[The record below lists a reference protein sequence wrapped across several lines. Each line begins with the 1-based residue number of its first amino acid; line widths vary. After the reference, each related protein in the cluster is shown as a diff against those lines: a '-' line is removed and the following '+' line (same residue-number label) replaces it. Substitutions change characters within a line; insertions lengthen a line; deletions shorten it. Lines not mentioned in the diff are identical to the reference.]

1 MPRPD
6 PRAPKDGQAD
16 LFGGALAR
24 TVAAGPLVPGE
35 TTARVDA
42 ALAAA
47 ALPPEADALA
57 AFLHDAA
64 VCSDAFKARGLPYG
78 LAKLLPGVTDA
89 VDALGLSPRAQNA
102 AAAQSSDAFV
112 ELLRAMEAGADG
124 NAPASH

>member
-16 LFGGALAR
+16 LFGGAI
-24 TVAAGPLVPGE
+24 TPVAGPLTPGE
-35 TTARVDA
+35 TTKRVDA

-78 LAKLLPGVTDA
+78 LAKLLPGVTEA
-89 VDALGLSPRAQNA
+89 VDALELSPRAQRDGA
-102 AAAQSSDAFV
+102 ARSSDVFR
-112 ELLRAMEAGADG
+112 ELLDAMGANDD
-124 NAPASH
+124 ADTQTPH